1 RRLSRGPHAAF
12 GPRGQGV
19 EKLKDFSELLINP
32 IDLEE

>member
-1 RRLSRGPHAAF
+1 MPLLDHEVR
-12 GPRGQGV
+12 GV